1 MDEGGWARPRALG
14 ADLGRAR
21 SARSRAWSGR
31 LRAAG
36 PREWS
41 RRVQLALLVVIGVLA
56 LGLTLTTALLP
67 VSATSPLAPIFAGL
81 GAASFVYRWLRR
93 YRGVPPRPL
102 WTVLEAFAVLLVT
115 AAGGGWLSPQG
126 LLALALIY
134 AGLCYRSL
142 GASWLQVVGGVV
154 LYLVAHVAGVIAA
167 ASGHPADQEL
177 LAGVLQA
184 PGFAVSAVVSRV
196 LAEVL
201 ERHERAAAGERVL
214 LRAGKTLAGMSSA
227 EQVLESV
234 VEALQSIADQA
245 SVAVRAVAAVR
256 GGRWI
261 EAVAGPGRTVRLGP
275 AEPPSLPWTYA
286 ADLQSGRVVE
296 CALGEADRGAFG
308 IEEEAEQAVVVP
320 LVHGSRLAGLIVVAA
335 SPKVPDGLRYAAEAL
350 AQPALVALNRLAS
363 TDDLRRREASFR
375 ALVQHSSDMLL
386 IVGPDSRIRYQTPA
400 VERLL
405 GYRSAEL
412 VGRRL
417 VELVHPDDA
426 QTVAAFID
434 RVAATQRRL
443 GPAEWRFRCADGSWL
458 HAETVATN
466 LLRDAHVG
474 GIVLTTRD
482 VTERKR
488 AEAEWRHRAY
498 HDPLTNLPNR
508 AFFMDR
514 LQSSLAA
521 GQRRSDAVA
530 VLFVDLD
537 GFKEVNDTLGHEA
550 GDRLLV
556 ELADR
561 LRRALREQDVIAR
574 LGGDEFAIVL
584 VDVVEPNDA
593 VQTAERI
600 LDRLREPV
608 LLDGQP
614 IPIRASIGIALG
626 TPGRD
631 RPDTVL
637 RQADSALY
645 AAKRAG
651 KSCYALYDEQLARP
665 ALEQGELAR
674 ELRAALE
681 SGRLTLYYQPLV
693 VLLDGR
699 IGEVEALLR
708 WDHPQRGLLLPS
720 QFLDLAEETGLILPI
735 GYWALEEACRQV
747 RSWQK
752 KRPSTLPLTL
762 AVNLS
767 ARQLREPGVAAAIGR
782 VLART
787 DFDPRHLRV
796 EVSEAVVLAEPEA
809 VKTLQALRALGV
821 RIAIDDFGATAAA
834 LTPLTQLPVDALKI
848 DGVWVATLGEGAR
861 ESALV
866 RGAVAFAKAKGL
878 TIIAEG
884 VETAAQARQ
893 LRELGFD
900 RGQGYY
906 FSGPLTGDAIY
917 RLLRGETCGASRGN
931 DGTTEMLIV
940 HDA

>member
-1 MDEGGWARPRALG
+1 M
-14 ADLGRAR
+14 
-21 SARSRAWSGR
+21 AW
-31 LRAAG
+31 

-41 RRVQLALLVVIGVLA
+41 RRVQLVLLACIGLLA
-56 LGLTLTTALLP
+56 LGLTLTTALFPGAASGRL
-67 VSATSPLAPIFAGL
+67 TPLFAGL

-93 YRGVPPRPL
+93 YRGAPPRPL
-102 WTVLEAFAVLLVT
+102 WTVLEAFSVLLVT
-115 AAGGGWLSPQG
+115 AAGGARLSPQG
-126 LLALALIY
+126 LLALVLIY
-134 AGLCYRSL
+134 AGLCSRSL
-142 GASWLQVVGGVV
+142 GASWLQVAGGVV
-154 LYLVAHVAGVIAA
+154 LYLVAHVAGVVAA
-167 ASGHPADQEL
+167 ASGSPAGPEL
-177 LAGVLQA
+177 LAGLLQA
-184 PGFAVSAVVSRV
+184 PGFAVSAVVSRL
-196 LAEVL
+196 LAEAL

-214 LRAGKTLAGMSSA
+214 LRAGKTLAGTSSP

-234 VEALQSIADQA
+234 VEALQSIAGPA
-245 SVAVRAVAAVR
+245 PVVVRAVALVA

-261 EAVAGPGRTVRLGP
+261 EAAAEPGRGFRLGP
-275 AEPPSLPWTYA
+275 ADPPSLPWTYA
-286 ADLQSGRVVE
+286 ADLQSGRAVA
-296 CALGEADRGAFG
+296 CALGEAERLAFG
-308 IEEEAEQAVVVP
+308 IDEPAKHAVVVP
-320 LVHGSRLAGLIVVAA
+320 LVNAGRLAGLIVVAS
-335 SPKVPDGLRYAAEAL
+335 SPNVPDGLRYAAEAL

-386 IVGPDSRIRYQTPA
+386 IVGPDSRIRFLTPA

-405 GYRSAEL
+405 GFRSADL

-426 QTVAAFID
+426 RAVAAFID
-434 RVAATQRRL
+434 RAAATLGRS
-443 GPAEWRFRCADGSWL
+443 GPAEWRFRCSCGSWL

-466 LLRDAHVG
+466 LLRDTRVG

-488 AEAEWRHRAY
+488 AEEEWRHRAY

-514 LQSSLAA
+514 LQASLAA

-537 GFKEVNDTLGHEA
+537 GFKEVNDSLGHGA

-561 LRRALREQDVIAR
+561 LRRALREHDVIAR

-584 VDVVEPNDA
+584 VDVVEPRDA

-600 LDRLREPV
+600 LDRLREP
-608 LLDGQP
+608 LLLEDQP
-614 IPIRASIGIALG
+614 IPISASIGIALG

-631 RPDTVL
+631 RPDAVL
-637 RQADSALY
+637 RKADSALY

-665 ALEQGELAR
+665 ALEQGELGR
-674 ELRAALE
+674 ELRGALE
-681 SGRLTLYYQPLV
+681 SGRLTVYYQPLV
-693 VLLDGR
+693 VLRDGR

-720 QFLDLAEETGLILPI
+720 QFLDLAEDTGLILPI

-747 RSWQK
+747 RSWQR

-767 ARQLREPGVAAAIGR
+767 ARQLREPGIVAAIGR

-796 EVSEAVVLAEPEA
+796 EVSEAVVLAEPDA
-809 VKTLQALRALGV
+809 VRTLQALRALGV

-834 LTPLTQLPVDALKI
+834 LTPLTHLPVDALKI
-848 DGVWVATLGEGAR
+848 DSACVAALGDGAR

-866 RGAVAFAKAKGL
+866 RGAVAFAKAQGL

-893 LRELGFD
+893 LRELGCD

-906 FSGPLTGDAIY
+906 FSGPLTGEELA
-917 RLLRGETCGASRGN
+917 RLLRSGVWGA
-931 DGTTEMLIV
+931 DGDIELAAEPLV
-940 HDA
+940 ARDG